1 LTLIELACYESA
13 MSIRGL
19 AFVLAAVAL
28 TAATAVVLG
37 ATQNCAELN
46 RKVRA
51 QSASID
57 VIAGKGVREGAAYA
71 AASSD
76 GAARI
81 REAGLTRI
89 EYRSQG
95 SLLGVDYLSPDG
107 LPWRRDIHM
116 EGKVRAREYFTQG
129 RVAQWEV
136 LADDDSP
143 ICQERIGPL
152 FPVPGGSRY

>member
-1 LTLIELACYESA
+1 

-46 RKVRA
+46 GKIRA

-57 VIAGKGVREGAAYA
+57 GISGKGVHAGTAHA
-71 AASSD
+71 AAPSD
-76 GAARI
+76 GATRI
-81 REAGLTRI
+81 REEGLTRI

-95 SLLGVDYLSPDG
+95 VLLGVDYLSPDG
-107 LPWRRDIHM
+107 LPWRRDVYM

-129 RVAQWEV
+129 RVAQREV

-152 FPVPGGSRY
+152 FPVPGGPRY

>member
-1 LTLIELACYESA
+1 

-57 VIAGKGVREGAAYA
+57 VIAGNGVREGAAYA
-71 AASSD
+71 AVPD

-95 SLLGVDYLSPDG
+95 ILLGVDYLSPDG

-129 RVAQWEV
+129 RVAQSEV

-152 FPVPGGSRY
+152 VPLPGGSRY